1 MTGQSM
7 RGWLLIAAALLF
19 PWTPAAVVSAEPQG
33 QLTYAI
39 HVTIAPAW
47 FDPADNTGIA
57 TPFMVQE
64 AVHDALV
71 KPMPQNL
78 MAPSLAESWT
88 ESPDG
93 LRYEFVLRKGA
104 TFHNGDPVTA
114 DDVKFTFERYRG
126 SAAKLLKDKV
136 RAVEIAA
143 PNRVRFVLRE
153 PWPDFLTFYAT
164 PATGAAWIVPRKY
177 VEQVGDDGFK
187 KHPIGAGPYRFVS
200 HQPGVEVILEAY
212 EKYWRKVPHIKRL
225 VMKVVPEEPT
235 RLAMLKKGEADIAYL
250 MTGPLAEE
258 IKRTPSLRLVSSG
271 GQWVPAICMF
281 DQTEAKSPWRDVR
294 VRLAAS
300 HAIDRKGIAEADS
313 LGASPP
319 IGSLIPAAVEFALPV
334 EPHAYNPAK
343 ARQLLKEAGYPN
355 GFDAGE
361 MVGTVQFAST
371 AEAVLNNFQAVG
383 IKARFR
389 TMERVAYLTAWKD
402 RKLKNLLFCGAGGY
416 GNAATRVENYF
427 VTGGTY
433 SLGGQPDI
441 DDLFQQQAREPDRKK
456 REVLLHRIQQ
466 LALDRVL
473 FLPIYALYFNNGI
486 GPRVAEPSLG
496 RIPLHY
502 YTAPF
507 EDMRLR
513 M

>member
-1 MTGQSM
+1 MPMSPRPRPGLVFGTVILA
-7 RGWLLIAAALLF
+7 GWLGAAPAAAQ
-19 PWTPAAVVSAEPQG
+19 PQG
-33 QLTYAI
+33 ELTYAM

-47 FDPADNTGIA
+47 FDPAENTGIA

-64 AVHDALV
+64 ALHDALA
-71 KPMPQNL
+71 KPMPQNP

-93 LRYEFVLRKGA
+93 LRYEFVLRRGA

-114 DDVKFTFERYRG
+114 DDVRFSFERYRG
-126 SAAKLLKDKV
+126 AAAKLLKSKV
-136 RAVEIAA
+136 KAIETPA
-143 PNRVRFVLRE
+143 PDRVRFVLAE

-164 PATGAAWIVPRKY
+164 PATGAAWIVPKKY
-177 VEQVGDDGFK
+177 VEQVGDEGFK

-200 HQPGVEVILEAY
+200 HRPGVEVVLEAY
-212 EKYWRKVPHIKRL
+212 EKYWRKTPAVKRL

-250 MTGPLAEE
+250 MTGPIAEE
-258 IKRTPSLRLVSSG
+258 IKRTPTLRLVPSG
-271 GQWVPAICMF
+271 GQWVTALCML
-281 DQTEAKSPWRDVR
+281 DQGDPKSPWRDVR

-319 IGSLIPAAVEFALPV
+319 MGTLIPRAVEFALPV
-334 EPHAYNPAK
+334 EPPAYDPAR
-343 ARQLLKEAGYPN
+343 ARALLAEAGYPN

-361 MVGTVQFAST
+361 LVGTVQFGAT
-371 AEAVLNNFQAVG
+371 AESVLNNFNAVG
-383 IKARFR
+383 IRARFR
-389 TMERVAYLTAWKD
+389 TMERAAYLSAWKD
-402 RKLKNLLFCGAGGY
+402 KKLRNLLFCGAGGY
-416 GNAATRVENYF
+416 GNAASRIENYF

-433 SLGGQPDI
+433 SPGGHPDI
-441 DDLFQQQAREPDRKK
+441 DDLYQQQARELDRRK
-456 REVLLHRIQQ
+456 REAILHRIQR
-466 LALDRVL
+466 LAVDRVL
-473 FLPIYALYFNNGI
+473 YLPIYALYFNNGV
-486 GPRVAEPSLG
+486 GPRVAEPTLN

-507 EDMRLR
+507 EDLR
-513 M
+513 VK